1 MATSKR
7 FQTLQQLQ
15 QEEGTVFQ
23 VVGDLSKLPKWFH
36 TEYLRGP
43 KALHLDA
50 WLVEAIFGQDGE
62 HIPHVECVTHT
73 LLHVNQWDPEG
84 EAEILIFGP
93 PYYQQDVSSMILRLA
108 DHCHKHLPLSTGCVG
123 RSLAPAANRGHSTPV
138 ARCAVTGRTPHP
150 AVLPEPAQETQCS
163 PVEVSE
169 AATQP
174 APVEVFEAATQHIPV
189 EVREAST
196 QHSLMEVQEASTQ
209 HSPLE
214 ILEASTQQAPVEV
227 HEAATQQPQVEVSE
241 ASTQQAS
248 KRVGEVSTQK
258 TPMKVGEPSTQQVP
272 EKVGKA
278 SIQQV
283 PVEATSQKFLE
294 VVLEAGTQN
303 SPVKVYETGTQESL
317 DMVQNARTQPP
328 GPAWEP
334 VTRL

>member
-108 DHCHKHLPLSTGCVG
+108 DHCHKHLPLT
-123 RSLAPAANRGHSTPV
+123 NRGHSTPV

-283 PVEATSQKFLE
+283 PVEVSDTATQLYPVGVQEASTQQYSIQVLE
-294 VVLEAGTQN
+294 VLTQQCPN
-303 SPVKVYETGTQESL
+303 VVF
-317 DMVQNARTQPP
+317 
-328 GPAWEP
+328 
-334 VTRL
+334 